1 MLATHITRT
10 VLADGRTLTV
20 RPIQAWE
27 AHLVDEVFEGMSDQS
42 RYARFLSPVP
52 KLTSTMRRTLAA
64 VDHDHHGAW
73 VAEVDG
79 TVAGIGRWVRYAAD
93 PARAELAFEIADDF
107 QGRGVGT
114 VLLRVLLAAAKR
126 AEVARLECTVAPD
139 NRRALALSKKI
150 PSASWRW
157 EDGLIV
163 GTIPVARLATPSG
176 KPRQR

>member
-1 MLATHITRT
+1 MLATLVTRT

-27 AHLVDEVFEGMSDQS
+27 SHLVDDVFARMSERS

-52 KLTSTMRRTLAA
+52 KLTSVMRKALTA
-64 VDHDHHGAW
+64 VDHDRHGAW

-79 TVAGIGRWVRYAAD
+79 TVAGIGRWVRYAGD

-107 QGRGVGT
+107 QGHGVGT
-114 VLLRVLLAAAKR
+114 VLLPVLLAAAKR
-126 AEVARLECTVAPD
+126 ADVARLECTVAPD
-139 NRRALALSKKI
+139 NGRAIALSKKI

-163 GTIPVARLATPSG
+163 GTIQVGRDAAPSG
-176 KPRQR
+176 K